1 MTIQSILDK
10 LEWQEGL
17 TPTKQ
22 EPTGYARELLNE
34 EECEFV
40 HRLIAEHIYCRFSD
54 KRRQDKIK
62 RMCGIVSCVWGKGL
76 DRFETNKITGV
87 GVGSVRI
94 KLIQVADML
103 IDTGAIVEML

>member
-10 LEWQEGL
+10 LEWQPGIIPGE
-17 TPTKQ
+17 K
-22 EPTGYARELLNE
+22 EPTGYASEFLTD

-40 HRLIAEHIYCRFSD
+40 HKLIAEHIYCRFSD

-62 RMCGIVSCVWGKGL
+62 RMCGLVSCVWGRGL
-76 DRFETNKITGV
+76 DRFETSKITGV
-87 GVGSVRI
+87 GVGSVRV

-103 IDTGAIVEML
+103 VELNKKL